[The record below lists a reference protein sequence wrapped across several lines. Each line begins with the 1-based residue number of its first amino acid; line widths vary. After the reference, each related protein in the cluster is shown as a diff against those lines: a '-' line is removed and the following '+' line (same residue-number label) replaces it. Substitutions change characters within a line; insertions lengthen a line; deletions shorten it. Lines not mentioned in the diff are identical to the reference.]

1 MSNKLDVVCES
12 GLQFFGKMTASI
24 SHELKNVLA
33 VINENA
39 GLLEDLALM
48 ADKGM
53 PLEPERLKALAGKI
67 MSQIQRAD
75 GIIRNT
81 NTFAHSVDESV
92 RQIDLGEL
100 LNLLVALSNRFA
112 AMRGVTLELKFS
124 QSPLS
129 IRTNQ
134 FFLENLMWLCLD
146 FAMDAA
152 GEGKTVVLSTEKT
165 GNVALIRLAGL
176 EGLLGASE
184 IMFPGKREEA
194 LIMALKGKLT
204 IGRDTGE
211 MILTLPTDI
220 GR

>member
-1 MSNKLDVVCES
+1 MNNKLDVVCDS
-12 GLQFFGKMTASI
+12 GLRFFGKMTASI

-33 VINENA
+33 IINENA
-39 GLLEDLALM
+39 GLLADLALM

-53 PLEPERLKALAGKI
+53 PLKPERLKTLAEKI
-67 MSQIQRAD
+67 ISQIQRAD

-100 LNLLVALSNRFA
+100 LSLLVALSNRFA
-112 AMRGVTLELKFS
+112 AMREVTLESKLP
-124 QSPLS
+124 QSPVN

-152 GEGKTVVLSTEKT
+152 GGGKTVVLSTEKT
-165 GNVALIRLAGL
+165 GNGALIRLTGL
-176 EGLLGASE
+176 EGLLGTSE
-184 IMFPGKREEA
+184 IIFPGKREEA
-194 LIMALKGKLT
+194 LIRALNGKLT

-211 MILTLPTDI
+211 IILTLPADI
-220 GR
+220 GP